1 MKKSAVFGSDSVQTA
16 QIAAVRDWLVGVKEG
31 LRWVWC
37 SAKNLSQGAD
47 HVAEGK
53 KQPTERF
60 FLKENKVFVFSGTE
74 NNWDCG

>member
-1 MKKSAVFGSDSVQTA
+1 MFGLAVIVYNCTA

>member
-1 MKKSAVFGSDSVQTA
+1 MFGSDSDSVRRA

-31 LRWVWC
+31 LRWVWY

-47 HVAEGK
+47 HVAGGK

-60 FLKENKVFVFSGTE
+60 FLKENKVFVLSGTE
-74 NNWDCG
+74 NN